1 MIHKYWNPV
10 FTTFSAHCWAVH
22 HLMLLVLRGN
32 WCLKVCWLKEPLYC
46 KRFSVFI
53 WQPQASMGPFSSLCV
68 ADVYNDN
75 ENNLILVSIKLRI
88 LEFLIL
94 LGEQKDL
101 SMSTK
106 RTWCV
111 CAAFQVYLRSPA
123 MASRSSERGLFMR
136 PWPGEMKPCGVTGGS
151 ASLGPLLPLSV
162 ARKEKKKKTMEGNP
176 RVCLVAACCKAA
188 FPAPADVLLQT
199 NVTMGKAVRYLF
211 F

>member
-53 WQPQASMGPFSSLCV
+53 WQPLASMGSFSSLCV
-68 ADVYNDN
+68 ADVYNDY

-94 LGEQKDL
+94 LGGKKIWACQ
-101 SMSTK
+101 
-106 RTWCV
+106 
-111 CAAFQVYLRSPA
+111 Q
-123 MASRSSERGLFMR
+123 RGLGVCVLLSKCTWDHQ
-136 PWPGEMKPCGVTGGS
+136 PWLCIHQSVAFSWDHDRVRWNPAVS
-151 ASLGPLLPLSV
+151 QVAPLHLPLCSGKK
-162 ARKEKKKKTMEGNP
+162 RKKIK
-176 RVCLVAACCKAA
+176 
-188 FPAPADVLLQT
+188 
-199 NVTMGKAVRYLF
+199 
-211 F
+211 